1 MTAHHEGGGIPDL
14 DLGPPPPS
22 QYWLALAVRSVLG
35 PLVTMVVL
43 KIAFKWADVHA
54 DWGQIFLPALVDML
68 VGTLVRGIG
77 YALLKTDHFYHI
89 DDGLSVF
96 ALLITLKFTTHA
108 STIRRAMTVA
118 VAAKLV
124 NIVMWTLL
132 SVVILQALFG

>member
-1 MTAHHEGGGIPDL
+1 
-14 DLGPPPPS
+14 
-22 QYWLALAVRSVLG
+22 
-35 PLVTMVVL
+35 MVVL

-54 DWGQIFLPALVDML
+54 DWGQMFLPALVDML

-77 YALLKTDHFYHI
+77 YALLKTDHFCHI
-89 DDGLSVF
+89 DDGLSFF

-108 STIRRAMTVA
+108 STIQRAMIVA